1 MNLAIDIGN
10 TRTKVGIF
18 DNNELIDTK
27 IFDEIFVCDIEF
39 VLQNY
44 TEVNHCIVSSVGEL
58 SPDIADYLENTFPG
72 LIILSGKIPL
82 PFVNEYESKQTQGP
96 DRIAAIAGAQFL
108 FPNSNS
114 LVIDAGTAIKYDFI
128 DSKGVY
134 KGGNISPGLEL
145 RFKALHNFTEK
156 LPLLNK
162 EDTTGLL
169 GRNTKEAIV
178 SGVQQGIIFEMEG
191 YVNRIQHEYPGLT
204 IIITGGDADFFA
216 NQLKKT
222 IFVNSNLVLI
232 GLNRI
237 LEYNVI
243 R

>member
-10 TRTKVGIF
+10 TRTKTGIF
-18 DNNELIDTK
+18 DNNELIDAK
-27 IFDEIFVCDIEF
+27 VFNEVFVCDIEF
-39 VLQNY
+39 VLQNFPK
-44 TEVNHCIVSSVGEL
+44 VDRCIVSATGEM
-58 SPDIADYLENTFPG
+58 SPDIAGYLENTFPG
-72 LIILSGKIPL
+72 SIILSGNSPL
-82 PFVNEYESKQTQGP
+82 PFVNEYESKQSQGP

-108 FPNSNS
+108 FPGSNS
-114 LVIDAGTAIKYDFI
+114 LVIDAGTAITFDFI
-128 DSKGVY
+128 DSNGVY

-156 LPLLNK
+156 LPLLSK
-162 EDTTGLL
+162 EDSTGSLAK
-169 GRNTKEAIV
+169 NSKEAII
-178 SGVQQGIIFEMEG
+178 SGVQNGIMYEIEG
-191 YVNRIQHEYPGLT
+191 YINMLQLAFPDLT

-216 NQLKKT
+216 NKLKKT

-243 R
+243 K

>member
-10 TRTKVGIF
+10 TRTKIGIF
-18 DNNELIDTK
+18 NNHELIDTK
-27 IFDEIFVCDIEF
+27 VFDEVFVCDIEF

-44 TEVNHCIVSSVGEL
+44 PEVNRCIVSVVGEL
-58 SPDIADYLENTFPG
+58 NPDISGYLNNTFPA
-72 LIILSGKIPL
+72 LILLSGDSPL
-82 PFVNEYESKQTQGP
+82 PFVNQYESKQTQGS

-108 FPNSNS
+108 FPNVNA
-114 LVIDAGTAIKYDFI
+114 LVIDAGTAIKYDLI
-128 DSKGVY
+128 DSKGNY

-169 GRNTKEAIV
+169 GRNTREAIV

-191 YVNRIQHEYPGLT
+191 YVNRIQLEYPDLT

-222 IFVNSNLVLI
+222 IFVNLNLVLI

-237 LEYNVI
+237 LEYNDI
-243 R
+243 E

>member
-10 TRTKVGIF
+10 SRTKIGIF
-18 DNNELIDTK
+18 SKDELIDTK
-27 IFDEIFVCDIEF
+27 IFNEVFVCDIEF

-44 TEVNHCIVSSVGEL
+44 PEVNRCIVSAVGEMI
-58 SPDIADYLENTFPG
+58 PDIAAYLENTFPG
-72 LIILSGKIPL
+72 LIILSGNSKL
-82 PFVNEYESKQTQGP
+82 PFANEYESKQTQGP

-114 LVIDAGTAIKYDFI
+114 LIIDAGTAIKYDFI
-128 DSKGVY
+128 DSNGVY

-156 LPLLNK
+156 LPLLSK
-162 EDTTGLL
+162 EEINDLL
-169 GRNTKEAIV
+169 GSNTKDAIV

-191 YVNRIQHEYPGLT
+191 YINKLLLDYPDLT

-222 IFVNSNLVLI
+222 IFVNSNLVLV

-237 LEYNVI
+237 LEYNDI
-243 R
+243 K